1 MGIDVYWR
9 DESGKVLSA
18 VEDDGVLSGLSGV
31 LYRQSASACLRFIDP
46 AGDACFNQL
55 QLPVLV
61 TEMRGLL
68 PAVSDARAQAHLQA
82 IVGLLEGAVQSHTY
96 IWFVGD

>member
-1 MGIDVYWR
+1 MGIDVYWK
-9 DESGKVLSA
+9 DESGKVLGA
-18 VEDDGVLSGLSGV
+18 VEDGGVLSGLSDV

-68 PAVSDARAQAHLQA
+68 PAVSGTRAHAHLQT
-82 IVGLLEGAVQSHTY
+82 IVGLLESAVRPHTY